1 MINLKT
7 IKIEHKISLLLFVLS
22 FLLYGNTI
30 KNSYAFDD
38 NYVAVT
44 NTEHPNNPRIE
55 KGIKGIVEIF
65 KTHYVEIEGQSFE
78 YRPLVLTSF
87 AIEYQFFGSNPHVSH
102 FINILL
108 YAITCILLFH
118 LLTKLFNKYNVIFP
132 LLSTLLFLVH
142 PIHTE
147 VVASIK
153 SRDELLTFLFGLS
166 SFYFVLK
173 SLESKQ
179 FLNMLVAVMFFF
191 LASLCKSTYI
201 LFLALIPISLYFFTA
216 IPFKRIAIIIVSILG
231 AVICLKLLK
240 FGLLDNSTKM
250 RAYAFFENPL
260 FFEDNFLSRLPVAFY
275 TVGYYFKLLLVPYPL
290 CCYYGS
296 YTIPVL
302 QWSSPFVVISF
313 GFYVSIVVYALRT
326 VSKKKVLTYGIITY
340 LIGIFPFANIVLAVV
355 GIVGERFIYFASYG
369 FCISISYL
377 LLIVFKIN
385 ITDRVV
391 LNIRHLKIP
400 FKIAVTFIL
409 IVFAALTLTR
419 NTKWKDEYT
428 LFRNDVKKFDNSCN
442 LHYLLGNKLY
452 PEIFSTPNGAKRDAI
467 INEATFHFKKA
478 LTLMIEGVK
487 QYPTDFTT
495 LNNIGTIYINIFN
508 DAVSAQPFF
517 KQALR
522 LKPKNTITNYN
533 LAYCYEKRNLPD
545 SAIFY
550 YEDMVSENTPY
561 FPVYIQLREL
571 YLTKHQYLKTIK
583 CDEKLISLNPLQA
596 KLYVN
601 LGNSYLLN
609 NDTLKGIIQFEKAV
623 SLEPHNMNLRNQII
637 TFLKSAGYNDKVN
650 KLEKEFAQQ
659 SP

>member
-7 IKIEHKISLLLFVLS
+7 IKIEHKISLLLLVLT

-44 NTEHPNNPRIE
+44 NSEHPNNPRIE

-108 YAITCILLFH
+108 YGMTCIVLFLL
-118 LLTKLFNKYNVIFP
+118 LNKLFKKYNIIFP

-153 SRDELLTFLFGLS
+153 SRDELLAFLFGIL

-179 FLNMLVAVMFFF
+179 ILNMLIAVLFFF

-201 LFLALIPISLYFFTA
+201 LFLALIPISLYFFTP
-216 IPFKRIAIIIVSILG
+216 ISFKKIGIIIISILG

-240 FGLLDNSTKM
+240 IGLLDHSTKM
-250 RAYAFFENPL
+250 RSYAFFENPL
-260 FFEDNFLSRLPVAFY
+260 FFEDNFLTRLPVAFY
-275 TVGYYFKLLLVPYPL
+275 TIGYYIKLLVVPYPL

-296 YTIPVL
+296 NTIPMS
-302 QWSSPFVVISF
+302 QWSSPFMIISIV
-313 GFYVSIVVYALRT
+313 FYVLIGVYAMRT
-326 VSKKKVLTYGIITY
+326 VVRKKVLSYGIITY
-340 LIGIFPFANIVLAVV
+340 LIGIFPFANIVSVVV
-355 GIVGERFIYFASYG
+355 GIVGERFIYVATYG
-369 FCISISYL
+369 FCISVSYL
-377 LLIVFKIN
+377 LLMLFKIN
-385 ITDRVV
+385 ITHRIA
-391 LNIRHLKIP
+391 LNIKDLSMPLKI
-400 FKIAVTFIL
+400 FVTLIL
-409 IVFAALTLTR
+409 IIFTTLTIVR
-419 NTKWKDEYT
+419 NTKWKDEST

-452 PEIFSTPNGAKRDAI
+452 PEIFNTPNGVKRDAI
-467 INEATFHFKKA
+467 INEATFHYKKA
-478 LTLMIEGVK
+478 LTLMMEGVK
-487 QYPTDFTT
+487 KYPTDFTT

-517 KQALR
+517 RQALR
-522 LKPKNTITNYN
+522 LKPSSSITRYN

-545 SAIFY
+545 SAIMY
-550 YEDMVSENTPY
+550 YEEILSENTPY
-561 FPVYIQLREL
+561 FPAYIQLREL
-571 YLTKHQYLKTIK
+571 YLTKQQYLKTIE

-601 LGNSYLLN
+601 LGNSYMLN
-609 NDTLKGIIQFEKAV
+609 KDTLNGIIQFEKAAA
-623 SLEPHNMNLRNQII
+623 LEPQNMNLRNQIV
-637 TFLKSAGYNDKVN
+637 TFLKSAGYIDKAN
-650 KLEKEFAQQ
+650 RLEKRLAR
-659 SP
+659 